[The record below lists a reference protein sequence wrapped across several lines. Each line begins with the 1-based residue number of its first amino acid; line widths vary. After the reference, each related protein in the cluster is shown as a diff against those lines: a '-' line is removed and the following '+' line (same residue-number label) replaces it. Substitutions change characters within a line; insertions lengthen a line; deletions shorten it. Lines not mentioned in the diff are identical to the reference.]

1 MAVVVEEA
9 EGEVLA
15 EEAAEA
21 DRLHP
26 AAAGAAAAA
35 AAAAVAVAGPVRPAI
50 VVVQPAG
57 EVVSRHLMAA
67 EGMRNHLTTL
77 TAPTITII
85 PMAVTARTG
94 MGILASVRSG
104 GTTMAFHPARCIG
117 PG

>member
-1 MAVVVEEA
+1 MVEEA

-26 AAAGAAAAA
+26 AAAGAAAAAAA

-104 GTTMAFHPARCIG
+104 GTTMAFHPTRCIG